1 MSQPSSNI
9 APTVSGVPWANP
21 DMASPMVSQAN
32 PADASSMNVA
42 GDRYGY
48 APESVTRGSAPVSY
62 GDFPGTEYVNVREV
76 FADGGYT
83 SPVPITNPIAK
94 ASLWFAVFGF
104 FGITIVV
111 SIVLG
116 VIALVQAQSLPE
128 RIGSREATAA
138 LVFDGILIGIAAYIY
153 MLGLG

>member
-1 MSQPSSNI
+1 MSQPSPNV
-9 APTVSGVPWANP
+9 APTVSGVPWANQ
-21 DMASPMVSQAN
+21 DLASQAN

-83 SPVPITNPIAK
+83 SPVPITNPVAK

-104 FGITIVV
+104 FGFPIIV
-111 SIVLG
+111 SIVLA
-116 VIALVQAQSLPE
+116 VIALIQAQSLPD
-128 RIGSREATAA
+128 RIGTREATAA
-138 LVFDGILIGIAAYIY
+138 LVFDGILVGIAAYIY
-153 MLGLG
+153 VLGLG

>member
-1 MSQPSSNI
+1 MSQPSPNV

-21 DMASPMVSQAN
+21 DLASQAN

-83 SPVPITNPIAK
+83 SPVPITNPVAK

-104 FGITIVV
+104 FGFPIIV
-111 SIVLG
+111 SIVLA
-116 VIALVQAQSLPE
+116 VIALIQAQSLPD
-128 RIGSREATAA
+128 RIGTREATAA

-153 MLGLG
+153 VLGLG

>member
-1 MSQPSSNI
+1 MSQPSPNV

-21 DMASPMVSQAN
+21 DLASQAN

-83 SPVPITNPIAK
+83 SPVPITNPVAK

-104 FGITIVV
+104 FGFPIIV
-111 SIVLG
+111 SIVLA
-116 VIALVQAQSLPE
+116 VIALIQAQSLPD
-128 RIGSREATAA
+128 RIGTREATAA
-138 LVFDGILIGIAAYIY
+138 LVFDGILVGIAAYIY
-153 MLGLG
+153 VLGLG

>member
-1 MSQPSSNI
+1 MSQPSPNV
-9 APTVSGVPWANP
+9 APAVSGVPWANP
-21 DMASPMVSQAN
+21 DLASQAN

-48 APESVTRGSAPVSY
+48 APESVTRASAPVSY

-83 SPVPITNPIAK
+83 SPVPITNPVAK

-104 FGITIVV
+104 FGFPIIV
-111 SIVLG
+111 SIVLA
-116 VIALVQAQSLPE
+116 VIALIQAQSLPD
-128 RIGSREATAA
+128 RIGTREATAA
-138 LVFDGILIGIAAYIY
+138 LVFDGILVGIAAYIY
-153 MLGLG
+153 VLGLG

>member
-1 MSQPSSNI
+1 MSQPSPNV
-9 APTVSGVPWANP
+9 APTVSGMPWANP
-21 DMASPMVSQAN
+21 DLASQAN

-83 SPVPITNPIAK
+83 SPVPITNPVAK

-104 FGITIVV
+104 FGFPIIV
-111 SIVLG
+111 SIVLA
-116 VIALVQAQSLPE
+116 VIALIQAQSLPD
-128 RIGSREATAA
+128 RIGAREATAA
-138 LVFDGILIGIAAYIY
+138 LVFDGILVGIAAYIY
-153 MLGLG
+153 VLGLG

>member
-1 MSQPSSNI
+1 MSQPSPNV
-9 APTVSGVPWANP
+9 APAVSGVPWANP
-21 DMASPMVSQAN
+21 DLASQAN

-48 APESVTRGSAPVSY
+48 APESVTRASAPVSY

-104 FGITIVV
+104 FGFPIIV
-111 SIVLG
+111 SIVLA
-116 VIALVQAQSLPE
+116 VIALIQAQSLPD
-128 RIGSREATAA
+128 RIGTREATAA

-153 MLGLG
+153 VLGLG

>member
-1 MSQPSSNI
+1 MSQPSPNV
-9 APTVSGVPWANP
+9 APTVSGMPWANP
-21 DMASPMVSQAN
+21 DLASQAN

-83 SPVPITNPIAK
+83 SPVPITNPVAK

-104 FGITIVV
+104 FGFPIIV
-111 SIVLG
+111 SIVLA
-116 VIALVQAQSLPE
+116 VIALIQAQSLPD
-128 RIGSREATAA
+128 RIGTREATAA
-138 LVFDGILIGIAAYIY
+138 LVFDGILVGIAAYIY

>member
-1 MSQPSSNI
+1 MSQPSPNL
-9 APTVSGVPWANP
+9 APTVSSVPWANP
-21 DMASPMVSQAN
+21 DTASPTN
-32 PADASSMNVA
+32 IA

-83 SPVPITNPIAK
+83 SPKPITNPMAKIA
-94 ASLWFAVFGF
+94 LWFGVFGF
-104 FGITIVV
+104 FGFTLVI
-111 SIVLG
+111 SIVLA

-128 RIGSREATAA
+128 RIGSREAIAA
-138 LVFDGILIGIAAYIY
+138 LVYDGILVFIGLSIY
-153 MLGLG
+153 ALGLF

>member
-1 MSQPSSNI
+1 MSQPSPNV

-21 DMASPMVSQAN
+21 DLASQAN

-48 APESVTRGSAPVSY
+48 APESVTRASAPVSY

-83 SPVPITNPIAK
+83 SPVPITNPVAK

-104 FGITIVV
+104 FGFPIIV
-111 SIVLG
+111 SIVLA
-116 VIALVQAQSLPE
+116 VIALIQAQSLPD
-128 RIGSREATAA
+128 RIGTREATAA
-138 LVFDGILIGIAAYIY
+138 LVFDGILVGIAAYIY
-153 MLGLG
+153 VLGLG

>member
-1 MSQPSSNI
+1 MSQPSPNV
-9 APTVSGVPWANP
+9 APTVSGVPWANL
-21 DMASPMVSQAN
+21 DLASQAN

-104 FGITIVV
+104 FGIPIVV
-111 SIVLG
+111 SIVLA
-116 VIALVQAQSLPE
+116 VIALIQAQSLPD
-128 RIGSREATAA
+128 RIGTREATAA
-138 LVFDGILIGIAAYIY
+138 LVFDGILVGIAAYIY
-153 MLGLG
+153 VLGLG

>member
-1 MSQPSSNI
+1 MSQPSPNV

-21 DMASPMVSQAN
+21 DLASQAN

-62 GDFPGTEYVNVREV
+62 GGFPGTEYVNVREV

-104 FGITIVV
+104 FGIPIVV
-111 SIVLG
+111 SIVLA
-116 VIALVQAQSLPE
+116 VIALIQAQSLPD
-128 RIGSREATAA
+128 RIGTREATAA
-138 LVFDGILIGIAAYIY
+138 LVFDGILVGIAAYIY
-153 MLGLG
+153 VLGLG

>member
-1 MSQPSSNI
+1 MSQPSPNV

-21 DMASPMVSQAN
+21 DLASQAN

-83 SPVPITNPIAK
+83 SPVPITNPVAK

-104 FGITIVV
+104 FGFPIIV
-111 SIVLG
+111 SIVLA
-116 VIALVQAQSLPE
+116 VIALIQAQSLPD
-128 RIGSREATAA
+128 RIGAREATAA

-153 MLGLG
+153 VLGLG

>member
-1 MSQPSSNI
+1 MSQPSPNV

-21 DMASPMVSQAN
+21 DLASQAN

-104 FGITIVV
+104 FGIPVVV
-111 SIVLG
+111 SIVLA
-116 VIALVQAQSLPE
+116 VIALIQAQSLPD
-128 RIGSREATAA
+128 RIGTREATAA
-138 LVFDGILIGIAAYIY
+138 LVFDGILVGIAAYIY
-153 MLGLG
+153 VLGLG

>member
-1 MSQPSSNI
+1 MSQPSPNV
-9 APTVSGVPWANP
+9 APAVSGVPWANP
-21 DMASPMVSQAN
+21 DLASQAN

-83 SPVPITNPIAK
+83 SPVPITNPVAK

-104 FGITIVV
+104 FGFPIIV
-111 SIVLG
+111 SIVLA
-116 VIALVQAQSLPE
+116 VIALIQAQSLPD
-128 RIGSREATAA
+128 RIGAREATAA
-138 LVFDGILIGIAAYIY
+138 LVFDGILVGIAAYIY
-153 MLGLG
+153 VLGLG